1 MTESHQAQEQPRPR
15 RPVSVTD
22 IGLVLVGILTLIIV
36 CHLVQDVVEAGYVGS
51 FTRFEATLFSPALIA
66 FGVALWLRFRRH
78 PEGSGPQFE
87 PEFNRA
93 HPQDRASARA
103 GMLDFGL
110 ECFAVT
116 ALFWGMLALAEAL
129 GGTGFDIVDLLI
141 FDHIV
146 PPASGIAKVA
156 GSIVVALTLFAIVW
170 RRRKLR
176 SMGKGRTP

>member
-1 MTESHQAQEQPRPR
+1 
-15 RPVSVTD
+15 
-22 IGLVLVGILTLIIV
+22 
-36 CHLVQDVVEAGYVGS
+36 
-51 FTRFEATLFSPALIA
+51 
-66 FGVALWLRFRRH
+66 
-78 PEGSGPQFE
+78 
-87 PEFNRA
+87 
-93 HPQDRASARA
+93 
-103 GMLDFGL
+103 MLDFGL